1 MNPSCMTGIGVAG
14 FGVAGF
20 SVSGFGVAGLS
31 IVRPTGGGIVCCLSR
46 QGADRS
52 MDVWATFAQGRGL
65 GHYP

>member
-14 FGVAGF
+14 FSVA
-20 SVSGFGVAGLS
+20 GFGVAGLWRGRLS